1 MHDFLLLLNSEEA
14 RVTWNDGGL
23 HQKMED
29 LYGDGIKEYN
39 GWRLYWDLIGV
50 CSSCRTSPRKIM

>member
-14 RVTWNDGGL
+14 RVTWNDRGL

-39 GWRLYWDLIGV
+39 GWRLY
-50 CSSCRTSPRKIM
+50 